1 MSDLET
7 AANIARIY
15 LCNKYLLISPL
26 FQLHVFLFIHDVA
39 HKKGSTQYSVL
50 YYNLLGQL

>member
-15 LCNKYLLISPL
+15 LCNKYLLIGPL

-39 HKKGSTQYSVL
+39 HKKGSTEYTVPC
-50 YYNLLGQL
+50 YLLGQL

>member
-1 MSDLET
+1 MSDRET
-7 AANIARIY
+7 AANMARIY

-26 FQLHVFLFIHDVA
+26 FQLHVFLFIHGVA
-39 HKKGSTQYSVL
+39 HKKGSTKYSVL